1 MDFSFILAD
10 YNLPFSVALCVM
22 FLLGIVELLMLLVG
36 GSLTT
41 SLNLD
46 HDVDVSVDLDH
57 IGLGDIDGGVSHDLV
72 IHDASPDF
80 VGTFLDWL
88 YVGRMPILIILVSFL
103 SVFGL
108 IGYGIQSLAIG
119 FLGNPFSLLIASAL
133 TTVFTLPTVHM
144 VNRGLYKVL
153 PKDETTAVPINSLIG
168 YEATIVS
175 GIARQGYPAEAK
187 VVDKFG
193 QTHYI
198 LVEPIADGDSKLI
211 EDKSHGNMMN
221 EMEHLVQYTKDERVV
236 LRAVHDEKSFVFYVE
251 KLT

>member
-46 HDVDVSVDLDH
+46 HDVDVDLDN
-57 IGLGDIDGGVSHDLV
+57 IGIGDIDGGVSHDLV

-80 VGTFLDWL
+80 VGTLLDWL

-108 IGYGIQSLAIG
+108 IGYTIQSLAID
-119 FLGNPFSLLIASAL
+119 FLGNPFSLLVASAL

-153 PKDETTAVPINSLIG
+153 PKDETTAVPINCLIG
-168 YEATIVS
+168 YEATIGS
-175 GIARQGYPAEAK
+175 GVARHGYPAEAK

-198 LVEPIADGDSKLI
+198 LVEPMTYSDSDCKMI
-211 EDKSHGNMMN
+211 EDKNHVNMIN
-221 EMEHLVQYTKDERVV
+221 DINYPVQYTKDDKVV

-251 KLT
+251 KL